1 MKLRASA
8 GVFLIYKDMKKIITG
23 VFYTLFLGIVT
34 AWGQSPD
41 TLPDTLDIAWL
52 DEVIVSSS
60 QLEERAPVT
69 LQTIRKDEIKYYLG
83 GKTYPEMM
91 RNIGG
96 VYATSESG
104 SYGDAKINIRGFK
117 QENFTVLLNGIPLSG
132 FRSGSLFW
140 NNWLGLSDATFR
152 VQLQKGIGGSMLA
165 ANSMGGT
172 INIATQ
178 PAAQTGGGEATFGLT
193 DYGLYNLRLSISTG
207 KMKNGWALSFVGSHT
222 WGDGYVEA
230 TPVQAWGYFLNLQK
244 TLHPRHSLSF
254 TLFGSPE
261 RHGQRSQ
268 KLSHEEVSMR
278 GKKYNK
284 NWGEYNGK
292 IYNVSENFYHKPYF
306 SATHFFTVS
315 DKVFLSN
322 TVYFSIGSG
331 GGKWS
336 ESTGK
341 KITDYRNAGGQIDWP
356 AVIADNVT
364 NTDEVVLPG
373 GGTATGRAKNILSDY
388 LAGHIWA
395 GVKSSLDITLSDRLR
410 LSTGLH
416 YQYFYS
422 WQNERIT
429 DLLGGAF
436 WYEDYGNN
444 ALSGWAGRSPVKK
457 VGDYIRLHNGDRD
470 HHLSAYSQL
479 DYANGHIQAF
489 AGIMGMTTAYQ
500 HWDKYNYTANY
511 YSDRKFSAGGNV
523 KAGVSFHPATHHL
536 FFLNG
541 GYYSRMPYSNVY
553 FASNTN
559 DITHQV
565 KNEKNYIVEAGY
577 KFNCNAI
584 QLTVNGYYNYWMNK
598 ALLSDQYKPLDEGQ
612 IRYMVTGLDAQHLGV
627 EANYTQQVTDWLA
640 LAAFISVG
648 DWRWKNDVQ
657 ATVYD
662 PYTSLPVDTL
672 QLYTSGLFVGDAPQT
687 QMGVTAAVTL
697 FNRLAVRTEWR
708 YNDRMYA
715 NFDPAKRTDAADHS
729 QSYRIPASWVSD
741 VHIHF
746 PFKTGNLTTVLFFT
760 CNNLFD
766 ALYIERGDDGATHDL
781 ASFRGFWNTGRTV
794 SVGGRIQF

>member
-1 MKLRASA
+1 M
-8 GVFLIYKDMKKIITG
+8 
-23 VFYTLFLGIVT
+23 LFFGSVA
-34 AWGQSPD
+34 AWAD
-41 TLPDTLDIAWL
+41 TLNIEWL
-52 DEVIVSSS
+52 DEIIVSTS
-60 QLEERAPVT
+60 QLEEKAPVT

-104 SYGDAKINIRGFK
+104 SYGDAKVNIRGFK

-172 INIATQ
+172 INIVTQ

-193 DYGLYNLRLSISTG
+193 DYGLYNLRFSVSTG
-207 KMKNGWALSFVGSHT
+207 KMKNGWALSFVGSRT

-230 TPVQAWGYFLNLQK
+230 TPVQAWGYFVSLQK
-244 TLHPRHSLSF
+244 TIHPRHSLSF
-254 TLFGSPE
+254 TLLGSPE

-268 KLSHEEVSMR
+268 KLSSDEVSAY
-278 GKKYNK
+278 GQKYNK

-292 IYNVSENFYHKPYF
+292 AYNVSENFYHKPYL

-315 DKVFLSN
+315 DKLLLSN
-322 TVYFSIGSG
+322 TVYFSVGDG

-336 ESTGK
+336 ESVGQS
-341 KITDYRNAGGQIDWP
+341 ITAYRTPDGRIDWA
-356 AVIADNVT
+356 AVVADNV
-364 NTDEVVLPG
+364 NNEVTLPDG
-373 GGTATGRAKNILSDY
+373 ETATGRARNILSDY
-388 LAGHIWA
+388 LAGHVWA
-395 GVKSSLDITLSDRLR
+395 GGKSSLDITLSEQLR

-416 YQYFYS
+416 YQYFFS

-436 WYEDYGNN
+436 WYEDYGSTL
-444 ALSGWAGRSPVKK
+444 AGWAGRSPVKK
-457 VGDYIRLHNGDRD
+457 VGDYVRLHNGDRD
-470 HHLSAYSQL
+470 HHLSAYAQL
-479 DYANGHIQAF
+479 DYTHGRLQAF
-489 AGIMGMTTAYQ
+489 AGVVGMTTAYQ
-500 HWDKYNYTANY
+500 HWDKYNYIANY
-511 YSDRKFSAGGNV
+511 YSDRKLSAGGNL
-523 KAGVSFHPATHHL
+523 KAGLGFRPATQHL
-536 FFLNG
+536 LFLNG

-565 KNEKNYIVEAGY
+565 RNEKNHIVEAGY
-577 KFNCNAI
+577 KFNSDAV
-584 QLTVNGYYNYWMNK
+584 QLTVSGYYNYWMNK
-598 ALLSDQYKPLDEGQ
+598 ALLSDPYKPLDEGQ
-612 IRYMVTGLDAQHLGV
+612 IRYMVTGLDARHLGL
-627 EANYTQQVTDWLA
+627 EASYTQQVTKWLS
-640 LAAFISVG
+640 LSAFISAG
-648 DWRWKNDVQ
+648 DWRWTNDVE

-672 QLYTSGLFVGDAPQT
+672 QLYTGGLFVGDAPQT
-687 QMGVTAAVTL
+687 QVGITASVTL
-697 FNRLAVRTEWR
+697 FGRLAVRTEWR

-715 NFDPAKRTDAADHS
+715 NFDPAKRTDPADRS
-729 QSYRIPASWVSD
+729 QSYRIPASLVGD
-741 VHIHF
+741 IHIHF
-746 PFKTGNLTTVLFFT
+746 PFKVGRLDAVLFFT
-760 CNNLFD
+760 CNNLSD